1 MNDRKYLVLII
12 FFVIISESDSGK
24 AFGIY
29 TMRFF
34 FGGEGEV
41 DYIKSSQFEGVEKKN
56 YLRIKILK
64 INYGKK

>member
-29 TMRFF
+29 TMRFIF
-34 FGGEGEV
+34 WGGEEGEM
-41 DYIKSSQFEGVEKKN
+41 DYIKSSQFEGVEKKL
-56 YLRIKILK
+56 YD
-64 INYGKK
+64 

>member
-34 FGGEGEV
+34 FGGGEGEV
-41 DYIKSSQFEGVEKKN
+41 DYIKSSQFEGVEKKL
-56 YLRIKILK
+56 YD
-64 INYGKK
+64 

>member
-34 FGGEGEV
+34 WGEEGEV
-41 DYIKSSQFEGVEKKN
+41 DYIKS
-56 YLRIKILK
+56 I
-64 INYGKK
+64 